1 MTMIRGWAVHAP
13 KQKLEL
19 FTFDAGPL
27 GPEEVEIDIE
37 HCGICHADLSMIKNE
52 WGMSQYPLIPGHEVV
67 GKVSAVGTHA
77 KNLQIGQRVGVGW
90 NAISCM
96 HCHECM
102 TGQHNLCAKAVPT
115 MVGHQGGYADKIRTH
130 WAWAIPLPETIES
143 ADIGPLMCGGI
154 AVFAPLLVYNIKPTD
169 HVGIIGVGGLGHMGI
184 KFAKAWGCEVTAF
197 TSQPEKSQDAK
208 AFGAHHVVSSRDS
221 AAILKMA
228 STLDMLMVTSD
239 VSLDWQSLMK
249 TLKPNGR
256 LHMLGAVLE
265 PLSISALDL
274 IFGQKNISG
283 SPTGNPAML
292 SAMLEFAARHSIKPQ
307 VEHFQ
312 MSKVNEALAH
322 LEQGKA
328 RYRIVLDN
336 DFA

>member
-13 KQKLEL
+13 KAKLEL
-19 FTFDAGPL
+19 FTFDTGAL
-27 GPEEVEIDIE
+27 DSEEVEIDIE

-67 GKVSAVGTHA
+67 GKISALGSHA
-77 KNLQIGQRVGVGW
+77 QNLQIGQRVGVGW
-90 NAISCM
+90 NAVSCM

-130 WAWAIPLPETIES
+130 WAWAIPLPQTIES

-154 AVFAPLLVYNIKPTD
+154 AVFAPLLIYDIKPTD

-197 TSQPEKSQDAK
+197 TSQPEKAQDAK
-208 AFGAHHVVSSRDS
+208 VFGAHHIVSSRDS

-228 STLDMLMVTSD
+228 NTLDMLMVTSD
-239 VSLDWQSLMK
+239 VTLDWQSLMK

-283 SPTGNPAML
+283 SPTGSPAML
-292 SAMLEFAARHSIKPQ
+292 SAMLEFAARHDIKPK
-307 VEHFQ
+307 VEHFP
-312 MSKVNEALAH
+312 MSKVNEALTH
-322 LEQGKA
+322 LVQGKA

>member
-1 MTMIRGWAVHAP
+1 MTSIQGWAVHSP

-19 FTFDAGPL
+19 FTFEAGPL
-27 GPEEVEIDIE
+27 GSEEVEIEIE

-52 WGMSQYPLIPGHEVV
+52 WGMSQFPLIPGHEVV

-96 HCHECM
+96 YCHECM
-102 TGQHNLCAKAVPT
+102 TGQHNLCSKAVPT

-154 AVFAPLLVYNIKPTD
+154 AVFAPFLVYDIKPTY

-184 KFAKAWGCEVTAF
+184 KFAKAWGSEVTAF
-197 TSQPEKSQDAK
+197 TSQPEKAQDAK

-228 STLDMLMVTSD
+228 NTLDILMVTSD
-239 VSLDWQSLMK
+239 VTLDWQSLLK

-283 SPTGNPAML
+283 
-292 SAMLEFAARHSIKPQ
+292 
-307 VEHFQ
+307 
-312 MSKVNEALAH
+312 
-322 LEQGKA
+322 
-328 RYRIVLDN
+328 
-336 DFA
+336 